1 MNTLNNQQINPGNR
15 VDFSRIRRFSKGGVP
30 KFKTPAGTLSNTSNN
45 AEDFWTNF
53 NNDIITRWGQIAGDQ
68 NFNIN
73 DINTFLQQNRNL
85 ARTTGYDGTRAIYGQ
100 GVKQY
105 QQDFH
110 NKYGFGNTDSFWS
123 RMNTAKNALNTGDN
137 RQASGQQFTGDDYFG
152 TQTDY
157 RRANYFSADEL
168 ARANEAIKNRGWQFV
183 LDDAQNEGH
192 TVGSDG
198 RQFYKLQEIPQ
209 TTTTTTTSTT
219 PTTVAGTTTE
229 ESSITPNEYQSA
241 EYLPEYRKG
250 IWTDGLHLAG
260 IYGNNMIGALRDYNL
275 EMKKQV
281 PLHQASQQSAVV
293 TDGYAER
300 MLNKQSL
307 AEARA
312 RNAVAAANTSNAD
325 AARQMQL
332 DFESQVGMQNE
343 MQNNAV
349 QAREYKASLQNAQQ
363 VADQNTA
370 NRTTVANQNR
380 ANLIAQRNAI
390 IDARR
395 KLNAT
400 KTAET
405 AGLIQNL
412 DASLNKFNLQEK
424 MNRQYYNQA
433 VNDYMFN
440 KEKSAAYNE
449 YSDILENGHLH
460 AGYEGLVDH
469 LLSGGDSALTNNAE
483 DFAAL
488 QENRGDFTKTRAIL
502 EKYAKNNPE
511 IATFLSKVDGLQK
524 QAWGAYE
531 NKYNSLLANKSY
543 ANLFQKQYLGSYPGF
558 ERDYL
563 NTNWTTLFPSYKKGG
578 KVEDRFIKYVEHTR
592 KVLKD
597 QDDRNKHVQTQA
609 QKKLLRDLDALDRET
624 LLLLRSIFK

>member
-15 VDFSRIRRFSKGGVP
+15 VDFSRIRRFAKGGVP
-30 KFKTPAGTLSNTSNN
+30 KYQNTPGTLKYNWDPFYGQFQNNSLSTMNSNTSIPWNRTWSPNETYNTVQDLENTQNYKDFTNYVLNN
-45 AEDFWTNF
+45 SNNEQVIQYLKHLDSQARRSGSSEGLLFTDANQTTLRDGWNNEYSRLRNDGKYGYFHLTPEFIQEPPIAETPDTPQP
-53 NNDIITRWGQIAGDQ
+53 DSPIEPT
-68 NFNIN
+68 
-73 DINTFLQQNRNL
+73 TPELQQPEL
-85 ARTTGYDGTRAIYGQ
+85 TETEY
-100 GVKQY
+100 K
-105 QQDFH
+105 
-110 NKYGFGNTDSFWS
+110 
-123 RMNTAKNALNTGDN
+123 
-137 RQASGQQFTGDDYFG
+137 AS
-152 TQTDY
+152 
-157 RRANYFSADEL
+157 
-168 ARANEAIKNRGWQFV
+168 
-183 LDDAQNEGH
+183 
-192 TVGSDG
+192 
-198 RQFYKLQEIPQ
+198 
-209 TTTTTTTSTT
+209 
-219 PTTVAGTTTE
+219 
-229 ESSITPNEYQSA
+229 

-275 EMKKQV
+275 EMKKRV
-281 PLHQASQQSAVV
+281 PLYQASQQNAIV
-293 TDGYAER
+293 TDGYTER
-300 MLNKQSL
+300 MLNQQALS
-307 AEARA
+307 ETRA
-312 RNAVAAANTSNAD
+312 RNSAAAANTSNAD

-343 MQNNAV
+343 MQNNAI

-370 NRTTVANQNR
+370 NRTTVANQNH
-380 ANLIAQRNAI
+380 ANLVADYNAK

-412 DASLNKFNLQEK
+412 DSSLNKFNLQEK
-424 MNRQYYNQA
+424 MNKQYYNQS

-440 KEKSAAYNE
+440 KEKTAAYND
-449 YSDILENGHLH
+449 YSDILKNGHLR
-460 AGYEGLVDH
+460 AGYEGLMDH
-469 LLSGGDSALTNNAE
+469 LLNGGGDSALTNNAE

-488 QENRGDFTKTRAIL
+488 QENRGDFTKTRTIL

-511 IATFLSKVDGLQK
+511 IAAFLSEVDELRK

-531 NKYNSLLANKSY
+531 KKYNSLLANKSY

-558 ERDYL
+558 ERDFL

-597 QDDRNKHVQTQA
+597 QDDRNKHAQTQA

>member
-15 VDFSRIRRFSKGGVP
+15 VDFSRIRRFSKGGIP
-30 KFKTPAGTLSNTSNN
+30 KYQNTPDTLKYNW
-45 AEDFWTNF
+45 DPF
-53 NNDIITRWGQIAGDQ
+53 
-68 NFNIN
+68 
-73 DINTFLQQNRNL
+73 
-85 ARTTGYDGTRAIYGQ
+85 YGQ
-100 GVKQY
+100 FQNNLLFTMNSSTSIPWNRTWSPNETYNTVQDLENSQNYKDFTSYVLNNSSNEQVMQY
-105 QQDFH
+105 LKHLDSQARRSGSSEGLLFTDANQTALRDGW
-110 NKYGFGNTDSFWS
+110 NNEYSRLRNDGKYGYFHLTPEFIQESP
-123 RMNTAKNALNTGDN
+123 AAEALNT
-137 RQASGQQFTGDDYFG
+137 
-152 TQTDY
+152 
-157 RRANYFSADEL
+157 
-168 ARANEAIKNRGWQFV
+168 
-183 LDDAQNEGH
+183 
-192 TVGSDG
+192 
-198 RQFYKLQEIPQ
+198 PQ
-209 TTTTTTTSTT
+209 PDSPTEPTT
-219 PTTVAGTTTE
+219 PELPQPELTE
-229 ESSITPNEYQSA
+229 TEYKAS

-281 PLHQASQQSAVV
+281 PLHQASQQNAVV

-300 MLNKQSL
+300 MLNKQAL

-312 RNAVAAANTSNAD
+312 RNAAAASNTSNAD
-325 AARQMQL
+325 VARQMQL
-332 DFESQVGMQNE
+332 DFEGQVGVQSE
-343 MQNNAV
+343 MQNNAI
-349 QAREYKASLQNAQQ
+349 QAREYKTSLQNAQQ

-370 NRTTVANQNR
+370 NRTAVANQNR
-380 ANLIAQRNAI
+380 ANLIAQHNAM

-424 MNRQYYNQA
+424 MNKQYYNHA

-460 AGYEGLVDH
+460 AGYEGLMDH
-469 LLSGGDSALTNNAE
+469 LLSGGDSALTNNVE

-511 IATFLSKVDGLQK
+511 IAAFLSKVDGLQK

-558 ERDYL
+558 ERDFL

>member
-15 VDFSRIRRFSKGGVP
+15 VDFSRIRRFAKGGVP
-30 KFKTPAGTLSNTSNN
+30 KYQNTPGTLKYNWDPFYGQFQNNLLSTMNSSTSIPWNRTWSPNETYNTVQDLENTQNYKDFTNYVLNNSNN
-45 AEDFWTNF
+45 EQVIQYLKHLDSQARRSGSSEGLLFTDANQTTLRDGWNNEYSRLRNDGKYGYFHLTPEFIQEPPAAETPDTPQP
-53 NNDIITRWGQIAGDQ
+53 DSPIKHT
-68 NFNIN
+68 
-73 DINTFLQQNRNL
+73 TPELQQSEL
-85 ARTTGYDGTRAIYGQ
+85 TETEY
-100 GVKQY
+100 K
-105 QQDFH
+105 
-110 NKYGFGNTDSFWS
+110 
-123 RMNTAKNALNTGDN
+123 
-137 RQASGQQFTGDDYFG
+137 AS
-152 TQTDY
+152 
-157 RRANYFSADEL
+157 
-168 ARANEAIKNRGWQFV
+168 
-183 LDDAQNEGH
+183 
-192 TVGSDG
+192 
-198 RQFYKLQEIPQ
+198 
-209 TTTTTTTSTT
+209 
-219 PTTVAGTTTE
+219 
-229 ESSITPNEYQSA
+229 

-275 EMKKQV
+275 EMKKRV
-281 PLHQASQQSAVV
+281 PLYQTSQQNAVV
-293 TDGYAER
+293 TDGYTER
-300 MLNKQSL
+300 MLNQQALS
-307 AEARA
+307 EARA
-312 RNAVAAANTSNAD
+312 RNSAAVANTSNAD

-332 DFESQVGMQNE
+332 DFESQVGIQNE
-343 MQNNAV
+343 MQNNAI

-370 NRTTVANQNR
+370 NRTSVANQNR
-380 ANLIAQRNAI
+380 ANLVADYNSK

-424 MNRQYYNQA
+424 MNKQYYNQA
-433 VNDYMFN
+433 INDYMFN

-449 YSDILENGHLH
+449 YSDILENGHLR
-460 AGYEGLVDH
+460 AGYEGLMGH
-469 LLSGGDSALTNNAE
+469 LLSGGDASITTE
-483 DFAAL
+483 DLASL
-488 QENRGDFTKTRAIL
+488 QDNQGDFTKTKAIL
-502 EKYAKNNPE
+502 EKYAPNNPE
-511 IATFLSKVDGLQK
+511 IAAFLSEVEGLQS
-524 QAWGAYE
+524 QAETNYY
-531 NKYNSLLANKSY
+531 KRVQDLASKKSY

-558 ERDYL
+558 NRDFL

>member
-15 VDFSRIRRFSKGGVP
+15 VDFSRIRRFAKGGVP
-30 KFKTPAGTLSNTSNN
+30 KYQNTPGVLKYNWDPFYGQFQNNSLSTMNSSTSIPWNRTWIPNETYNTVRDLENSQNYKDFTNYVLNNSNN
-45 AEDFWTNF
+45 EQIMQYLKHLDSQARRNGSSEGLLFTDANQTTLRDGW
-53 NNDIITRWGQIAGDQ
+53 NNEYSRLR
-68 NFNIN
+68 N
-73 DINTFLQQNRNL
+73 D
-85 ARTTGYDGTRAIYGQ
+85 G
-100 GVKQY
+100 
-105 QQDFH
+105 
-110 NKYGFGNTDSFWS
+110 KYGYFHLTPEFIQESPTVETTDTSEPVS
-123 RMNTAKNALNTGDN
+123 
-137 RQASGQQFTGDDYFG
+137 
-152 TQTDY
+152 
-157 RRANYFSADEL
+157 SAE
-168 ARANEAIKNRGWQFV
+168 
-183 LDDAQNEGH
+183 
-192 TVGSDG
+192 S
-198 RQFYKLQEIPQ
+198 
-209 TTTTTTTSTT
+209 
-219 PTTVAGTTTE
+219 TTTE
-229 ESSITPNEYQSA
+229 LQQPELAETEYKAS

-281 PLHQASQQSAVV
+281 PLHQASQQNAVV

-300 MLNKQSL
+300 MLNKQAL

-312 RNAVAAANTSNAD
+312 RNAAAASNTSNAD
-325 AARQMQL
+325 VARQMQL
-332 DFESQVGMQNE
+332 DFEGQVGMQNE
-343 MQNNAV
+343 MQNNAI
-349 QAREYKASLQNAQQ
+349 QAREYKTSLQNAQQ

-370 NRTTVANQNR
+370 NRTAIANQNR
-380 ANLIAQRNAI
+380 VNLIAQHNAM

-424 MNRQYYNQA
+424 MNKQYYNQT

-449 YSDILENGHLH
+449 YKDILENGHLR
-460 AGYEGLVDH
+460 ADYEGLMNH
-469 LLSGGDSALTNNAE
+469 LLNGGDNSITTE
-483 DFAAL
+483 DLAAL
-488 QENRGDFTKTRAIL
+488 RDNQGDFTKTRAIL
-502 EKYAKNNPE
+502 ERYATSNPE
-511 IATFLSKVDGLQK
+511 IAAFLSEVDELQK

-531 NKYNSLLANKSY
+531 KKFNSLLANKSY

-558 ERDYL
+558 NRDFL

>member
-15 VDFSRIRRFSKGGVP
+15 VDFSRIRRFAKGGVP

-45 AEDFWTNF
+45 SEDFWTNF
-53 NNDIITRWGQIAGDQ
+53 NNDVITHWGQIAGDQ

-123 RMNTAKNALNTGDN
+123 GMNASNNALNTGDT

-209 TTTTTTTSTT
+209 TAVTTTTSTT
-219 PTTVAGTTTE
+219 PTTVTNTTTE

-260 IYGNNMIGALRDYNL
+260 IYGNNMIGAQRDYNL
-275 EMKKQV
+275 EMKKSV
-281 PLHQASQQSAVV
+281 PLHQASQQNAIV
-293 TDGYAER
+293 TDGYTER
-300 MLNKQSL
+300 MLNKQAL

-312 RNAVAAANTSNAD
+312 RNAAAASNTSNAD

-332 DFESQVGMQNE
+332 DFESQVGMQSE

-349 QAREYKASLQNAQQ
+349 QAREYKTSLQNAQQ

-370 NRTTVANQNR
+370 NRTAVANQNR
-380 ANLIAQRNAI
+380 ANLIAQHNAM

-424 MNRQYYNQA
+424 MNKQYYNQA
-433 VNDYMFN
+433 INDYMFN
-440 KEKSAAYNE
+440 KDKSAAYNE
-449 YSDILENGHLH
+449 YSDILENGHLR
-460 AGYEGLVDH
+460 AGYEGLMGH
-469 LLSGGDSALTNNAE
+469 LLSGGDASITTE
-483 DFAAL
+483 DLASL
-488 QENRGDFTKTRAIL
+488 QDNQGDFTKTKAIL
-502 EKYAKNNPE
+502 EKYAPNNPE
-511 IATFLSKVDGLQK
+511 IAAFLSEVEGLQS
-524 QAWGAYE
+524 QAETNYY
-531 NKYNSLLANKSY
+531 KRVQDLASKKSY

-558 ERDYL
+558 ERDFL

-597 QDDRNKHVQTQA
+597 QDDRNKHAQTQA

>member
-30 KFKTPAGTLSNTSNN
+30 KYQDAPGTLKYNWDPFYGQFQNNSLSTMNSNTSIPWNRTWSPNETYNTVQDLENSQNYKDFTNYVLNN
-45 AEDFWTNF
+45 SNNEQVMQYLKHLDAQARRSGTSDGLLFTDANQTALRDGWDTEYTRLRNDGKYGYFHLTPEFIQEPPAAETPDTP
-53 NNDIITRWGQIAGDQ
+53 QPDQ
-68 NFNIN
+68 PIEP
-73 DINTFLQQNRNL
+73 TTPELQQPEL
-85 ARTTGYDGTRAIYGQ
+85 TETEY
-100 GVKQY
+100 K
-105 QQDFH
+105 
-110 NKYGFGNTDSFWS
+110 
-123 RMNTAKNALNTGDN
+123 
-137 RQASGQQFTGDDYFG
+137 AS
-152 TQTDY
+152 
-157 RRANYFSADEL
+157 
-168 ARANEAIKNRGWQFV
+168 
-183 LDDAQNEGH
+183 
-192 TVGSDG
+192 
-198 RQFYKLQEIPQ
+198 
-209 TTTTTTTSTT
+209 
-219 PTTVAGTTTE
+219 
-229 ESSITPNEYQSA
+229 

-275 EMKKQV
+275 EMKKRV
-281 PLHQASQQSAVV
+281 PLHQASQQNAIV
-293 TDGYAER
+293 TDGYTER
-300 MLNKQSL
+300 MLNKQAL
-307 AEARA
+307 AEARS
-312 RNAVAAANTSNAD
+312 RNAAAATNTSNAD

-343 MQNNAV
+343 MQNNAI
-349 QAREYKASLQNAQQ
+349 QEKEYKASLQNAQQ
-363 VADQNTA
+363 VANQNTA
-370 NRTTVANQNR
+370 NRTTVANQNH
-380 ANLIAQRNAI
+380 ANLVADYNAK

-424 MNRQYYNQA
+424 MNKQYYNQA

-449 YSDILENGHLH
+449 YSDILENGHLR
-460 AGYEGLVDH
+460 AGYEGLMDH
-469 LLSGGDSALTNNAE
+469 LLNGGGDNALTNNAE

-488 QENRGDFTKTRAIL
+488 QENRGDFTKTRTIL

-511 IATFLSKVDGLQK
+511 IAAFLSEVDELQK

-531 NKYNSLLANKSY
+531 KKFNSLLANKSY

-558 ERDYL
+558 ERDFL

>member
-1 MNTLNNQQINPGNR
+1 MNTLNNQQINPVSR
-15 VDFSRIRRFSKGGVP
+15 VDFSRIRRFAKGGIP
-30 KFKTPAGTLSNTSNN
+30 KYQNASGTLKYNWDPFYGQFQNNSLSTMNSNTSIPWNRTWSPNETYNTVQDLENTQNYKDFTNYVLNN
-45 AEDFWTNF
+45 SNNEQVMQYLKHLDSQARRSGSSEGLLFTDANQTTLRDGWNNEYSRLRSDGKYGYFHLTPEFIQEPPVAETPDTPQP
-53 NNDIITRWGQIAGDQ
+53 DSPIEHT
-68 NFNIN
+68 
-73 DINTFLQQNRNL
+73 TPELQQPEL
-85 ARTTGYDGTRAIYGQ
+85 TETEY
-100 GVKQY
+100 K
-105 QQDFH
+105 
-110 NKYGFGNTDSFWS
+110 
-123 RMNTAKNALNTGDN
+123 
-137 RQASGQQFTGDDYFG
+137 AS
-152 TQTDY
+152 
-157 RRANYFSADEL
+157 
-168 ARANEAIKNRGWQFV
+168 
-183 LDDAQNEGH
+183 
-192 TVGSDG
+192 
-198 RQFYKLQEIPQ
+198 
-209 TTTTTTTSTT
+209 
-219 PTTVAGTTTE
+219 
-229 ESSITPNEYQSA
+229 

-275 EMKKQV
+275 EMKKRV
-281 PLHQASQQSAVV
+281 PLYQASQQNAIV
-293 TDGYAER
+293 TDGYTER
-300 MLNKQSL
+300 MLNQQALS
-307 AEARA
+307 EARA
-312 RNAVAAANTSNAD
+312 RNSAAAANTSNAD

-343 MQNNAV
+343 MQNNAI

-370 NRTTVANQNR
+370 NRITVANQNH
-380 ANLIAQRNAI
+380 ANLVADYNAK

-424 MNRQYYNQA
+424 MNKQYYNQS

-440 KEKSAAYNE
+440 KEKTAAYND
-449 YSDILENGHLH
+449 YSDILENGHLR
-460 AGYEGLVDH
+460 AGYEGLMDH
-469 LLSGGDSALTNNAE
+469 LLNGGGDSALTNNAE

-488 QENRGDFTKTRAIL
+488 RENRGDFTKTRAIL
-502 EKYAKNNPE
+502 ERYAKNNPE
-511 IATFLSKVDGLQK
+511 IAAFLSEVDELRK
-524 QAWGAYE
+524 QAWGVYE
-531 NKYNSLLANKSY
+531 KKYNSLLANKSY

-558 ERDYL
+558 ERDFL

>member
-15 VDFSRIRRFSKGGVP
+15 VDFSRIRRFEKEGVP
-30 KFKTPAGTLSNTSNN
+30 KYQNTPGTLKYNWDPFYGQFQNHSLSTMNSNTSIPWNRTWPHNETYNTVKDLENSQNYKDFTNYVLNN
-45 AEDFWTNF
+45 S
-53 NNDIITRWGQIAGDQ
+53 NNEQVIQYLKHLDSQARRSGSSNGLLFTDANQTTLRDGW
-68 NFNIN
+68 NNEYSRLRN
-73 DINTFLQQNRNL
+73 D
-85 ARTTGYDGTRAIYGQ
+85 G
-100 GVKQY
+100 
-105 QQDFH
+105 
-110 NKYGFGNTDSFWS
+110 KYGYFHLTPEFIQEPH
-123 RMNTAKNALNTGDN
+123 TAKTPNTS
-137 RQASGQQFTGDDYFG
+137 QSASPI
-152 TQTDY
+152 
-157 RRANYFSADEL
+157 
-168 ARANEAIKNRGWQFV
+168 EAITSESQQPE
-183 LDDAQNEGH
+183 LTE
-192 TVGSDG
+192 TE
-198 RQFYKLQEIPQ
+198 YKA
-209 TTTTTTTSTT
+209 S
-219 PTTVAGTTTE
+219 
-229 ESSITPNEYQSA
+229 

-275 EMKKQV
+275 EIKKKV
-281 PLHQASQQSAVV
+281 PLYQAAQQNAVI

-300 MLNKQSL
+300 MLNRQAL

-312 RNAVAAANTSNAD
+312 RNAVAASNTSNAD

-363 VADQNTA
+363 VSDQNTA
-370 NRTTVANQNR
+370 NRTSVANQNR
-380 ANLIAQRNAI
+380 ANLIAQHNAM

-460 AGYEGLVDH
+460 ANYEGLMTH
-469 LLSGGDSALTNNAE
+469 LLNGGDNSITTE
-483 DFAAL
+483 DLAAL
-488 QENRGDFTKTRAIL
+488 RDNQGDFTKTRAIL
-502 EKYAKNNPE
+502 ERYATSNPE
-511 IATFLSKVDGLQK
+511 IAAFLTEVDELQK

-531 NKYNSLLANKSY
+531 KKFNSLLANKSY

-558 ERDYL
+558 NRDFL

-624 LLLLRSIFK
+624 LILLRSIFK

>member
-1 MNTLNNQQINPGNR
+1 MNTINNQQINPGNR

-123 RMNTAKNALNTGDN
+123 GMNTAKNALNTGDN

-168 ARANEAIKNRGWQFV
+168 ARANEAIRNRGWQFV

-281 PLHQASQQSAVV
+281 PLHQASQQNAVV

-300 MLNKQSL
+300 MLNKQAL

-312 RNAVAAANTSNAD
+312 RNAAAASNTSNAD
-325 AARQMQL
+325 VARQMQL
-332 DFESQVGMQNE
+332 DFEGQVGMQNE
-343 MQNNAV
+343 MQNNAI
-349 QAREYKASLQNAQQ
+349 QAREYKTSLQNAQQ

-370 NRTTVANQNR
+370 NRTAVANQNR
-380 ANLIAQRNAI
+380 ANLTAQHNAM

-424 MNRQYYNQA
+424 MNKQYYNQA

-440 KEKSAAYNE
+440 KEKSAAYKE
-449 YSDILENGHLH
+449 YSDILENGHLR
-460 AGYEGLVDH
+460 ADYEGLMDH
-469 LLSGGDSALTNNAE
+469 LLGGGDNSITTE
-483 DFAAL
+483 DLASL
-488 QENRGDFTKTRAIL
+488 RDNKGDFTKTKAIL
-502 EKYAKNNPE
+502 ERYAPNNPE
-511 IATFLSKVDGLQK
+511 IAAFLSEVDELQSK
-524 QAWGAYE
+524 AETSFYKRVQD
-531 NKYNSLLANKSY
+531 LASKKSY

>member
-15 VDFSRIRRFSKGGVP
+15 VDFSRIRRFAKGGVP
-30 KFKTPAGTLSNTSNN
+30 KYQDTPGTLKYNWDPFYGQFQNNSLSTMNSNTSIPWNRTWSPNETYNTVQDLENTQNYKDFTNYVLNN
-45 AEDFWTNF
+45 SNNEQVMQYLKHLDSQARRSGSSEGLLFTDDNQTTLRDGWNNEYSRLRSDGKYGYFHLTPEFIQEPPVAETPDTPQP
-53 NNDIITRWGQIAGDQ
+53 DSPIEPT
-68 NFNIN
+68 
-73 DINTFLQQNRNL
+73 TPELQQPEL
-85 ARTTGYDGTRAIYGQ
+85 TETEY
-100 GVKQY
+100 K
-105 QQDFH
+105 
-110 NKYGFGNTDSFWS
+110 
-123 RMNTAKNALNTGDN
+123 
-137 RQASGQQFTGDDYFG
+137 AS
-152 TQTDY
+152 
-157 RRANYFSADEL
+157 
-168 ARANEAIKNRGWQFV
+168 
-183 LDDAQNEGH
+183 
-192 TVGSDG
+192 
-198 RQFYKLQEIPQ
+198 
-209 TTTTTTTSTT
+209 
-219 PTTVAGTTTE
+219 
-229 ESSITPNEYQSA
+229 

-275 EMKKQV
+275 EMKKRV
-281 PLHQASQQSAVV
+281 PLHQASQQNAIV
-293 TDGYAER
+293 TDGYTER
-300 MLNKQSL
+300 MLNKQAL

-312 RNAVAAANTSNAD
+312 RNAAAASNTSNAD

-343 MQNNAV
+343 MQNNSI
-349 QAREYKASLQNAQQ
+349 QAREYKTSLQNVQQ

-370 NRTTVANQNR
+370 NRTAVANQNR
-380 ANLIAQRNAI
+380 ANLIAGHNAK

-424 MNRQYYNQA
+424 MNKQYYNQA

-440 KEKSAAYNE
+440 KEKSEAYNE
-449 YSDILENGHLH
+449 YSNILENGHLR
-460 AGYEGLVDH
+460 AGYEGLMSH
-469 LLSGGDSALTNNAE
+469 LLNGGDSSITTEDLTSLRNN
-483 DFAAL
+483 
-488 QENRGDFTKTRAIL
+488 QGDFTKTRAIL
-502 EKYAKNNPE
+502 ERYATSNPE
-511 IATFLSKVDGLQK
+511 IAAFLSEVDELQK

-531 NKYNSLLANKSY
+531 KKYNSLLANKSY

-558 ERDYL
+558 NRDFL

-597 QDDRNKHVQTQA
+597 QDDRNKHTQTQA

>member
-15 VDFSRIRRFSKGGVP
+15 VDFSRIRRFAKGGVP
-30 KFKTPAGTLSNTSNN
+30 KYQNTPGTLKYNWDPFYGQFQNNSLSAMNSNTSIPWNRTWSPNETYNTVQDLENTQNYKDFTNYVLNN
-45 AEDFWTNF
+45 SNNEQVIQYLKHLDSQARRSGSSEGLLFTDANQTTLRDGWNNEYSRLRNDGKYGYFHLTPEFIQEPPAAETPDTPQP
-53 NNDIITRWGQIAGDQ
+53 DSPIKHT
-68 NFNIN
+68 
-73 DINTFLQQNRNL
+73 TPELQQSEL
-85 ARTTGYDGTRAIYGQ
+85 TETEY
-100 GVKQY
+100 K
-105 QQDFH
+105 
-110 NKYGFGNTDSFWS
+110 
-123 RMNTAKNALNTGDN
+123 
-137 RQASGQQFTGDDYFG
+137 AS
-152 TQTDY
+152 
-157 RRANYFSADEL
+157 
-168 ARANEAIKNRGWQFV
+168 
-183 LDDAQNEGH
+183 
-192 TVGSDG
+192 
-198 RQFYKLQEIPQ
+198 
-209 TTTTTTTSTT
+209 
-219 PTTVAGTTTE
+219 
-229 ESSITPNEYQSA
+229 

-275 EMKKQV
+275 EMKKRV
-281 PLHQASQQSAVV
+281 PLYQTSQQNAVV
-293 TDGYAER
+293 TDGYTER
-300 MLNKQSL
+300 MLNQQALS
-307 AEARA
+307 EARA
-312 RNAVAAANTSNAD
+312 RNSAAVANTSNAD

-332 DFESQVGMQNE
+332 DFESQVGIQNE
-343 MQNNAV
+343 MQNNAI

-370 NRTTVANQNR
+370 NRTSVANQNR
-380 ANLIAQRNAI
+380 ANLVADYNSK

-424 MNRQYYNQA
+424 MNKQYYNQA
-433 VNDYMFN
+433 INDYMFN

-449 YSDILENGHLH
+449 YSDILENGHLR
-460 AGYEGLVDH
+460 AGYEGLMGH
-469 LLSGGDSALTNNAE
+469 LLSGGDASITTE
-483 DFAAL
+483 DLASL
-488 QENRGDFTKTRAIL
+488 QDNQGDFTKTKAIL
-502 EKYAKNNPE
+502 EKYAPNNPE
-511 IATFLSKVDGLQK
+511 IAAFLSEVEGLQS
-524 QAWGAYE
+524 QAETNYY
-531 NKYNSLLANKSY
+531 KRVQDLASKKSY

-558 ERDYL
+558 NRDFL

>member
-15 VDFSRIRRFSKGGVP
+15 VDFSRIRRFAKGGVP
-30 KFKTPAGTLSNTSNN
+30 KYQDAPGTLKYNWDPFYGQFQNNSLSTMNSNTSIPWNRTWSPNETYNTVQDLENSQNYKDFTNYVLNN
-45 AEDFWTNF
+45 SNNEQVMQYLKHLDSQARKSGSSDGLLFTDANQTTLRDGWNNEYSRLRNDGKYGYFHLTPEFIQEPSAAETPDTP
-53 NNDIITRWGQIAGDQ
+53 QSDQ
-68 NFNIN
+68 PIEP
-73 DINTFLQQNRNL
+73 TTPELQQPEL
-85 ARTTGYDGTRAIYGQ
+85 TETEY
-100 GVKQY
+100 K
-105 QQDFH
+105 
-110 NKYGFGNTDSFWS
+110 
-123 RMNTAKNALNTGDN
+123 
-137 RQASGQQFTGDDYFG
+137 AS
-152 TQTDY
+152 
-157 RRANYFSADEL
+157 
-168 ARANEAIKNRGWQFV
+168 
-183 LDDAQNEGH
+183 
-192 TVGSDG
+192 
-198 RQFYKLQEIPQ
+198 
-209 TTTTTTTSTT
+209 
-219 PTTVAGTTTE
+219 
-229 ESSITPNEYQSA
+229 

-275 EMKKQV
+275 EMKKRV
-281 PLHQASQQSAVV
+281 PLYQASQQNAIV
-293 TDGYAER
+293 TDGYTER
-300 MLNKQSL
+300 MLNQQALS
-307 AEARA
+307 EARA
-312 RNAVAAANTSNAD
+312 RNSAAAANTSNAD

-343 MQNNAV
+343 MQNNAI
-349 QAREYKASLQNAQQ
+349 QEKEYKASLQNAQQ
-363 VADQNTA
+363 VANQNTA
-370 NRTTVANQNR
+370 NRTTVANQNH
-380 ANLIAQRNAI
+380 ANLVADYNAK

-424 MNRQYYNQA
+424 MNKQYYNQA

-449 YSDILENGHLH
+449 YSDILENGHLR
-460 AGYEGLVDH
+460 AGYEGLIDH
-469 LLSGGDSALTNNAE
+469 LLNGDGDSALTNNAE

-488 QENRGDFTKTRAIL
+488 QENRGDFTKTRTIL

-511 IATFLSKVDGLQK
+511 IAAFLNEVDELKK

-531 NKYNSLLANKSY
+531 NKFNSLLANKSY

-558 ERDYL
+558 ERDFL

>member
-15 VDFSRIRRFSKGGVP
+15 VDFSRIRRFAKGGVP
-30 KFKTPAGTLSNTSNN
+30 KYQNTPGALKYNWDPFYGQFQNNSLSTMNSNTSIPWHRTWSPNETYNTVQDLENTQNYKDFTNYVLNN
-45 AEDFWTNF
+45 SNNEQVMQYLKHLDSQARRSGSSEGLLFTDANQTTLRDGWNNEYSRLRNDGKYGYFHLTPEFIQESPAAETPDTP
-53 NNDIITRWGQIAGDQ
+53 QPDQ
-68 NFNIN
+68 PIEP
-73 DINTFLQQNRNL
+73 TTPELQQPEL
-85 ARTTGYDGTRAIYGQ
+85 TETEY
-100 GVKQY
+100 K
-105 QQDFH
+105 
-110 NKYGFGNTDSFWS
+110 
-123 RMNTAKNALNTGDN
+123 
-137 RQASGQQFTGDDYFG
+137 AS
-152 TQTDY
+152 
-157 RRANYFSADEL
+157 
-168 ARANEAIKNRGWQFV
+168 
-183 LDDAQNEGH
+183 
-192 TVGSDG
+192 
-198 RQFYKLQEIPQ
+198 
-209 TTTTTTTSTT
+209 
-219 PTTVAGTTTE
+219 
-229 ESSITPNEYQSA
+229 

-275 EMKKQV
+275 EMKKRV
-281 PLHQASQQSAVV
+281 PLYQASQQNAIV
-293 TDGYAER
+293 TDGYTER
-300 MLNKQSL
+300 MLNKQAL
-307 AEARA
+307 EEARA
-312 RNAVAAANTSNAD
+312 RNSAAAANTSNAD

-343 MQNNAV
+343 MQNNAI
-349 QAREYKASLQNAQQ
+349 QAREYKTSLQNAQQ

-370 NRTTVANQNR
+370 NRTAVANQNR
-380 ANLIAQRNAI
+380 ANLIAQRNAM

-424 MNRQYYNQA
+424 MNKQYYNHA

-449 YSDILENGHLH
+449 YSDVLENGHLR
-460 AGYEGLVDH
+460 AGYEGLMDH
-469 LLSGGDSALTNNAE
+469 LLNGGGDSALTNNAE

-511 IATFLSKVDGLQK
+511 IAAFLSEVDELQK

-531 NKYNSLLANKSY
+531 KKYNSLLANKSY

-558 ERDYL
+558 ERDFL

-597 QDDRNKHVQTQA
+597 QDERNKHVQTQA